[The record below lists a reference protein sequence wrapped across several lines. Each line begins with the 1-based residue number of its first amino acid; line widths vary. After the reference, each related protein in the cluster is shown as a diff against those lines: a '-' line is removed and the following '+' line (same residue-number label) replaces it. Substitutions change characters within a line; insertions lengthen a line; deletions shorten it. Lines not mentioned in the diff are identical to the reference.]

1 MREEVKEQAV
11 VPEKDGETKS
21 ETESKTDLKIKSLKI
36 NSEQEKKLEKLVEL
50 IPEILKEVENPEY
63 DEIFGYRINT
73 DKKEHV
79 DVAVRNEILLKFLIA
94 NDYDVNAA
102 QKALVATLNWRNKFQ
117 PLCAAF
123 QETHDKELEDLGVV
137 TVFDE
142 ASGNLKTVTWNLYGK
157 LKNPKALFERVALDG
172 GEASGEEKEG
182 SQFLRWRIGLM
193 ERALVLIDFTD
204 PDNHQ
209 VSQVHDYN
217 NVSFFRM
224 DPNVKNSTKEIIKI
238 FSDNYP
244 ELLHAKF
251 FINVPTIMSW
261 VFAFVKRLGF
271 MSADTIK
278 KFQVLNN
285 GDLSEWFGQKALPK
299 EYNGGKETSVESLT
313 KLNVAAPS
321 HDELPEYAKIILG
334 KLK

>member
-1 MREEVKEQAV
+1 MSEEAKEQGV
-11 VPEKDGETKS
+11 VPERESETKS
-21 ETESKTDLKIKSLKI
+21 ETESKIDLKIKSLKI
-36 NSEQEKKLEKLVEL
+36 NSEQEKKLKELVKQ
-50 IPEILKEVENPEY
+50 IPKILKEVENSEY

-73 DKKEHV
+73 DDKDYV
-79 DVAVRNEILLKFLIA
+79 DIAVRNEILLKFLIA
-94 NDYDVNAA
+94 KEYDVDAA
-102 QKALVATLNWRNKFQ
+102 QKALVATLNWRNKFR
-117 PLCAAF
+117 PLSAAF
-123 QETHDKELEDLGVV
+123 QETFDKELEDLGVV
-137 TVFDE
+137 TVFDA
-142 ASGNLKTVTWNLYGK
+142 ASDNLKTVTWNLYGK

-172 GEASGEEKEG
+172 GEAGGEEKEG

-217 NVSFFRM
+217 NVSFLRM

-285 GDLSEWFGQKALPK
+285 GDLSEWFGQKALPR
-299 EYNGGKETSVESLT
+299 EYNGGKETLVESLT
-313 KLNVAAPS
+313 KLNVPAPS
-321 HDELPEYAKIILG
+321 HDELPEYAKVILG